1 MQRLAYVW
9 GNVAAVLLSVGIVFG
24 CTAVPGHDPIGD
36 SNREAWT
43 LGFISALFVAG
54 TIAFYFLRGR
64 KGRWALILSFVLF
77 VFHPAW
83 WLSAWGG
90 DCGMAKVNYSWWFAG
105 FLLVLTIYQGLR
117 WLSAKHKEVLPE

>member
-1 MQRLAYVW
+1 MQQLTNLLAIS
-9 GNVAAVLLSVGIVFG
+9 AVVMLSVGVVFG
-24 CTAVPGHDPIGD
+24 CTPVPGHDPIGN

-43 LGFISALFVAG
+43 LGFASALFVAG

-64 KGRWALILSFVLF
+64 KGRWVIVLSSFLF

-90 DCGMAKVNYSWWFAG
+90 DCGMAKVDYSWWFSG
-105 FLLVLTIYQGLR
+105 FLLLLTIYQGLR
-117 WLSAKHKEVLPE
+117 WLLAKHKEVVPT